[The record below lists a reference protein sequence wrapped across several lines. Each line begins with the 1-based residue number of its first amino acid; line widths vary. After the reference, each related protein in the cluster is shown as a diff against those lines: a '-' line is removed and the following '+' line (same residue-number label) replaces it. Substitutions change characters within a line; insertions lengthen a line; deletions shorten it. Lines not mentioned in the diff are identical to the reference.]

1 MGRPSHYED
10 GGLIRAYGFNIAR
23 AILAVFAERILL
35 ESPSSPPAD
44 LICKMLIE
52 NRIKK
57 NETKQ
62 IVVYDFLLK
71 RVIEKNLLLSVV
83 KILIF
88 VLKLT

>member
-1 MGRPSHYED
+1 MNLKDRVYVKPDKQVRFKVRE
-10 GGLIRAYGFNIAR
+10 IAV
-23 AILAVFAERILL
+23 I
-35 ESPSSPPAD
+35 
-44 LICKMLIE
+44 IE